1 MTTPASDI
9 DVSPMILDEFV
20 SGDRRYR
27 TEQPLV
33 FTTEYL
39 DEDEMYLIQGE
50 FDIALWAPTR
60 EEVWDV
66 LSETMDWM
74 WRHFAEGDPEQL
86 DGVAAD
92 RGVELRERFE
102 QEADAA

>member
-1 MTTPASDI
+1 MTTPASDV

-20 SGDRRYR
+20 SGGQRYR

-39 DEDEMYLIQGE
+39 GEDEMYLIQGE

-60 EEVWDV
+60 EDVWDV

-102 QEADAA
+102 QVADAA